1 MVGRLSASLLPHA
14 FLERWSC
21 CSLSG
26 IGAMAMEF
34 CAVSK
39 DGVHIFSYQPGE
51 EMPEESDISFPPV
64 PTSEGCVWSSDGMRL
79 GLVNQTTGGVVVYN
93 AAVNYEKQ
101 SEVPALMEGSL
112 VRMFYFSPL
121 GNFLVTYERWLKDAG
136 DNVGVWDASTGELK
150 WSFTLKTLTEM
161 NWPPLKWT
169 ALESHC
175 CRMVSDGVQILKG
188 TAERDQPLGKITL
201 PHIMAF
207 EVAPKGS
214 GAGPPH
220 IAVVTPES
228 KGAPASCLI
237 YSLEDSSRVTAR
249 KSFYKVQKVSMKWNH
264 TGTAVLVLTQMET
277 DDTGKAYYGSTN
289 LYFLRADG
297 QEDATVS
304 AAGDGAVHDVEW
316 CPIQDEFLLLGG
328 DLPCRMN
335 LFDGKKANQKM
346 EFGTGHRNT
355 IRFNPFG
362 RFVVLGGFG
371 QLAGDT
377 DFWDKAGRKK
387 LGSIRMECCVVSGW
401 SPDGRHFLAATTHP
415 RMRVDNKIE
424 IYDYCANRLGALPFE
439 ELLWAGWRP
448 RPRGAFQDRPPSPGR
463 QGPSSSGNAGPKS
476 KAAAK
481 PQAYR
486 PPNARGGSSGGGGL
500 SALLRQ
506 ELGSTSAASNSTA
519 TKVFGGA
526 RSVPGMLP
534 PGAAPPGEG
543 EGDKNSRNA
552 RRKKAKEAKEA
563 VAEAE
568 QKEKL
573 AAALAPTSAA
583 KAQVEFSP
591 PPRKTEEPAPSKAKS
606 TEPTTG
612 EQPENADAEKKAR
625 AIRKKLRDIEKLKEK
640 PAKDLDTLQREK
652 IKGEADLVKQ
662 LKDLGFDE

>member
-1 MVGRLSASLLPHA
+1 
-14 FLERWSC
+14 
-21 CSLSG
+21 
-26 IGAMAMEF
+26 MAMEF

-39 DGVHIFSYQPGE
+39 DGVHVFSYEPGT
-51 EMPEESDISFPPV
+51 EMPEEPDISFPSV
-64 PTSEGCVWSSDGMRL
+64 PTSEGCVWSPDGMCL
-79 GLVNQTTGGVVVYN
+79 GLVNVSSGGVDVYN
-93 AAVNYEKQ
+93 ATAGYEKLSQ
-101 SEVPALMEGSL
+101 VPALMESSL

-121 GNFLVTYERWLKDAG
+121 GNFLVTYERWMKDGG
-136 DNVGVWDASTGELK
+136 DNVGVWDARTGELN

-169 ALESHC
+169 ALETHC

-188 TAERDQPLGKITL
+188 TAERDQPLGKIDC

-214 GAGPPH
+214 GSGPPH
-220 IAVVTPES
+220 IACVVPES

-237 YSLEDSSRVTAR
+237 YSVENTATVTAR

-316 CPIQDEFLLLGG
+316 CPIQDEFLLLAG

-346 EFGTGHRNT
+346 EFGSGHRNT

-401 SPDGRHFLAATTHP
+401 SPDGRHFLTATTHP

-424 IYDYCANRLGALPFE
+424 IYDYCANQLGVLPFE

-463 QGPSSSGNAGPKS
+463 QGPSSSGTANPKS
-476 KAAAK
+476 KAAPK

-486 PPNARGGSSGGGGL
+486 PPNARGAGSGGGL

-506 ELGSTSAASNSTA
+506 ELGSTSAESSSTA
-519 TKVFGGA
+519 TKVFGGS
-526 RSVPGMLP
+526 RSFPGMLP

-563 VAEAE
+563 ESEAA

-573 AAALAPTSAA
+573 AAALAPTTAA

-591 PPRKTEEPAPSKAKS
+591 PSRKSEEPAPSKATAS
-606 TEPTTG
+606 EPAPSADH
-612 EQPENADAEKKAR
+612 PEIEKKAR
-625 AIRKKLRDIEKLKEK
+625 ALTKKLRDIRKLKEK
-640 PAKDLDTLQREK
+640 DPKDLDPLQREK

-662 LKDLGFDE
+662 LKDLGFDEE

>member
-1 MVGRLSASLLPHA
+1 
-14 FLERWSC
+14 
-21 CSLSG
+21 
-26 IGAMAMEF
+26 MEF
-34 CAVSK
+34 TAVSK
-39 DGVHIFSYQPGE
+39 DGVHIFSYLPGE
-51 EMPEESDISFPPV
+51 EMPDEPDISFPAV
-64 PTSEGCVWSSDGMRL
+64 PTSEGCVWSSDGMCL
-79 GLVNQTTGGVVVYN
+79 GLVNQRTGGVAVYN
-93 AAVNYEKQ
+93 AAASYEKL
-101 SEVPALMEGSL
+101 SELPPLMEGSL

-121 GNFLVTYERWLKDAG
+121 GNYVVTYERWFKDAG
-136 DNVGVWDASTGELK
+136 DNVAVWNARTGEFR

-169 ALESHC
+169 ALETHC

-188 TAERDQPLGKITL
+188 SVERDEPLGKIDL
-201 PHIMAF
+201 PRIMAF

-214 GAGPPH
+214 GSGAPH
-220 IAVVTPES
+220 VSVVTPEL

-237 YSLEDSSRVTAR
+237 YSLEDPSSVRSR
-249 KSFYKVQKVSMKWNH
+249 KSFYKVQKVTMKWNH

-316 CPIQDEFLLLGG
+316 CPIQDEFLLLAG

-346 EFGTGHRNT
+346 EFGSGHRNT
-355 IRFNPFG
+355 VRFNPFG
-362 RFVVLGGFG
+362 RFVALGGFG

-387 LGSIRMECCVVSGW
+387 LGSVRMECCVVSGW
-401 SPDGRHFLAATTHP
+401 GPDGRHFLAATTAP

-424 IYDYCANRLGALPFE
+424 IYDYCANRLGSMPFE

-448 RPRGAFQDRPPSPGR
+448 RPRGAFQDRPPTPGR
-463 QGPSSSGNAGPKS
+463 QGPSSSGTAGPKS
-476 KAAAK
+476 KATAK

-486 PPNARGGSSGGGGL
+486 PPNARGVGSGGGL

-506 ELGSTSAASNSTA
+506 ELGSTSAESNSTA
-519 TKVFGGA
+519 TKVFGGRILGA
-526 RSVPGMLP
+526 LP

-543 EGDKNSRNA
+543 DQGDKNSRNA
-552 RRKKAKEAKEA
+552 RRKKATEAKKA

-573 AAALAPTSAA
+573 AAALAPTTAA

-591 PPRKTEEPAPSKAKS
+591 PSRKSEPEPSTS
-606 TEPTTG
+606 PSTTG
-612 EQPENADAEKKAR
+612 GTASIDHPEVEKKAR

-640 PAKDLDTLQREK
+640 PAKDLDTLQKEK
-652 IKGEADLVKQ
+652 IKGEADLWKQ
-662 LKDLGFDE
+662 LKDLGYDE

>member
-1 MVGRLSASLLPHA
+1 
-14 FLERWSC
+14 
-21 CSLSG
+21 
-26 IGAMAMEF
+26 MAMEF

-39 DGVHIFSYQPGE
+39 DGVHVFSYQPGT
-51 EMPEESDISFPPV
+51 EMPEEPDISFPSV
-64 PTSEGCVWSSDGMRL
+64 PTSEGCVWSPDGMRL
-79 GLVNQTTGGVVVYN
+79 GLVNTSSGGVDVFN
-93 AAVNYEKQ
+93 AAAGYEKLSQ
-101 SEVPALMEGSL
+101 VPALMESSL

-121 GNFLVTYERWLKDAG
+121 GNFLVTYERWMKDGG
-136 DNVGVWDASTGELK
+136 DNVGVWDARTGELN

-169 ALESHC
+169 ALETHC

-188 TAERDQPLGKITL
+188 TAERDQPLGKIDC

-214 GAGPPH
+214 GSGPPH
-220 IAVVTPES
+220 IACVVPES

-237 YSLEDSSRVTAR
+237 YSVENTATVTAR

-316 CPIQDEFLLLGG
+316 CPIQDEFLLLAG

-346 EFGTGHRNT
+346 EFGSGHRNT

-387 LGSIRMECCVVSGW
+387 LGSIRMECCVVASTPSW
-401 SPDGRHFLAATTHP
+401 SFPGQTAEPWTAGPLEFGT
-415 RMRVDNKIE
+415 
-424 IYDYCANRLGALPFE
+424 AN
-439 ELLWAGWRP
+439 
-448 RPRGAFQDRPPSPGR
+448 
-463 QGPSSSGNAGPKS
+463 PKS
-476 KAAAK
+476 KAAPK

-486 PPNARGGSSGGGGL
+486 PPNARGAGSGGGL

-506 ELGSTSAASNSTA
+506 ELGSTSAESNSTA
-519 TKVFGGA
+519 TKVFGGS

-563 VAEAE
+563 ESEAA

-573 AAALAPTSAA
+573 AAALAPTTAA

-591 PPRKTEEPAPSKAKS
+591 PSRKSEEPAPSKATAS
-606 TEPTTG
+606 EPAPSADH
-612 EQPENADAEKKAR
+612 PEIEKKAR
-625 AIRKKLRDIEKLKEK
+625 ALNKKLRDIRKLKEK
-640 PAKDLDTLQREK
+640 DPKDLDPLQREK

-662 LKDLGFDE
+662 LKDLGFDEE